1 MLASQNNK
9 MPIDELSKSIADGAR
24 KNTAITHYRDEIPLI
39 NEEVFG
45 QQDIINPS
53 IKPM

>member
-1 MLASQNNK
+1 MLASQKGK

-24 KNTAITHYRDEIPLI
+24 KNTAITTYRDEIPLI

-45 QQDIINPS
+45 KQDIINPLS
-53 IKPM
+53 KQR